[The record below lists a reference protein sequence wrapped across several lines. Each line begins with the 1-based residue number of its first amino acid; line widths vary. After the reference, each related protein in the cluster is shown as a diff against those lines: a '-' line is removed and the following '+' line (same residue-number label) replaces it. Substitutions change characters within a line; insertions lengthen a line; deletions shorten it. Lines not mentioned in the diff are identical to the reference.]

1 MVVSHRWQRLPY
13 LRQLL
18 PSAEYWAPP
27 KGTWKGSCNIEHS
40 GVSPLWLTQRE
51 LKDKAS
57 SYLSWPGSL
66 QRVGRGYSGDSIMA
80 TLFQG
85 LLTHPLAPLQLPVLR
100 VHLQFPPGPRW
111 DPTKAFEP
119 HSSGKR
125 RTQNYSPDSG
135 LCTRF
140 SSAHTQRQKQ
150 P

>member
-1 MVVSHRWQRLPY
+1 MV
-13 LRQLL
+13 
-18 PSAEYWAPP
+18 EAPILAP
-27 KGTWKGSCNIEHS
+27 APAFSRVLGSSPRTPGKALAIEHS

-66 QRVGRGYSGDSIMA
+66 QRVGRGYSGDSSMA

-125 RTQNYSPDSG
+125 RIQNYSPDLG